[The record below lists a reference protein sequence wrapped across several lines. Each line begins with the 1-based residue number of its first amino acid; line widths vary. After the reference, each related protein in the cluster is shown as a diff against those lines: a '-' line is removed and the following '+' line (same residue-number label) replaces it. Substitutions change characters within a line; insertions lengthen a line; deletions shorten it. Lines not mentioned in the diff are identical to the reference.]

1 MVVRGITDASF
12 EQLRKHYRSYR
23 ALFEAA
29 AKYTTP
35 RRHGLAKLCAE
46 HGIDPLL

>member
-1 MVVRGITDASF
+1 MAVHGITDAAF

-35 RRHGLAKLCAE
+35 RRHGLGKLCAE
-46 HGIDPLL
+46 HGIDPTL